1 MLNRRHVVNVMLDQV
16 CILKRDLM
24 YWSLFGMCMIVD
36 WQVESTDPAAVV
48 GRDISPASGSI
59 TFYNNEMNVKIQL
72 QVFTDI
78 VSMIIGKLGDISEAK
93 CKC

>member
-16 CILKRDLM
+16 CILKCDLM
-24 YWSLFGMCMIVD
+24 YWLLFGMCMIVD

>member
-48 GRDISPASGSI
+48 GRDISPASSSI